1 MKPNEFLFESKIV
14 KNPIFEDAYRGARL
28 ITEAA
33 LSAEQI
39 QQLFAGIE
47 KSAAGGGKNR
57 TLLGKGADAATSVA
71 QAFSK
76 VKQAI
81 SQSGP
86 VAGFDAAVDSLQGS
100 IIAATG
106 GENSAVAKSLQ
117 GYRNFAKEHPIMQG
131 AIYAVFVALAA
142 IAAGVSGAG
151 AIAAIA
157 GGIKLAD
164 RLLQGDKASSAIWKG
179 AKAAGIAYAAASL
192 FGGGSGSQQGQ
203 SAQMNPGG
211 QGAVDAN
218 QNFFG
223 SHYYGQDGGAAQY
236 TSIHGDTL
244 SQVAADHG
252 VSTDALRAANPALN
266 QLSANA
272 GHSLA
277 NPDVLP
283 QGMQLT
289 IPDVSGST
297 YAGGVGTAA
306 NTSGQ
311 IAAGNMAPNAISTA
325 QAAKAGL
332 RETKNKALWI
342 DRSATVQRWALNE
355 SLGRPRGG
363 LQLTTAGTSAIL
375 EGVWDSVKT
384 AAKKGWHDA
393 TNKVTANR
401 LDVNWRRGA
410 GRDIAK
416 DGTVDSEVL
425 VKFLR
430 DESITDDVIA
440 AAFAELGIPFGD
452 TAQQAGQQAGQPA
465 QQASGT
471 GVFADPQALAASF
484 EQYMS
489 AGGSV
494 PSAFRGVLKD
504 ILSTALSKVE
514 SRKVKGRRI

>member
-14 KNPIFEDAYRGARL
+14 KNPIFEDAYRGSRL
-28 ITEAA
+28 MTEAA

-39 QQLFAGIE
+39 KQLFASVE
-47 KSAAGGGKNR
+47 KAAASGGKNR
-57 TLLGKGADAATSVA
+57 TVIGKGADAVTSVA
-71 QAFSK
+71 QAFGK

-86 VAGFDAAVDSLQGS
+86 VAGFDATVDSLQGS
-100 IIAATG
+100 IISATG

-117 GYRNFAKEHPIMQG
+117 GYRNFAKKHPIMQG
-131 AIYAVFVALAA
+131 AIYAIFVALAA
-142 IAAGVSGAG
+142 LAAGATGAG

-164 RLLQGDKASSAIWKG
+164 RLLQGDKASSAIWKA

-192 FGGGSGSQQGQ
+192 FGGSDASAQPTQ

-211 QGAVDAN
+211 QGAIDADPE
-218 QNFFG
+218 FFG
-223 SHYYGQDGGAAQY
+223 SHYYGQDGGGVTQY
-236 TSIHGDTL
+236 TASQGDTL
-244 SQVAADHG
+244 SQIAQANN
-252 VSTDALRAANPALN
+252 VSVDNMLAANPDIT
-266 QLSANA
+266 
-272 GHSLA
+272 
-277 NPDVLP
+277 NPDVLAAGQTINVP
-283 QGMQLT
+283 AETMQA
-289 IPDVSGST
+289 PYDQ
-297 YAGGVGTAA
+297 GVGTAA
-306 NTSGQ
+306 DTIQKVGSGQ
-311 IAAGNMAPNAISTA
+311 YTPSAISTA

-332 RETKNKALWI
+332 RETKNKALWV

-363 LQLTTAGTSAIL
+363 VQLTTAGTTAIL
-375 EGVWDSVKT
+375 EGVWDSIKT

-410 GRDIAK
+410 GRDVAK

-425 VKFLR
+425 VKFLQG
-430 DESITDDVIA
+430 EGITDDVIA

-452 TAQQAGQQAGQPA
+452 TAQPAQAEQPA
-465 QQASGT
+465 QAAGGT
-471 GVFADPQALAASF
+471 GIFANPQALSASF

-489 AGGSV
+489 AGGKI

-514 SRKVKGRRI
+514 SKKVKGNRI

>member
-1 MKPNEFLFESKIV
+1 MKPNEFLFESRVV

-28 ITEAA
+28 MTEAA

-71 QAFSK
+71 QAFNK

-86 VAGFDAAVDSLQGS
+86 VAGFDAAVDSLQDS
-100 IIAATG
+100 IITATG
-106 GENSAVAKSLQ
+106 GKNSAVSKTLQ

-142 IAAGVSGAG
+142 IAAGVTGAG

-223 SHYYGQDGGAAQY
+223 SHYYGQDGGGMTQY
-236 TSIHGDTL
+236 TASHGDTL
-244 SQVAADHG
+244 SQIAQANN
-252 VSTDALRAANPALN
+252 VSVDNM
-266 QLSANA
+266 LSANPNIT
-272 GHSLA
+272 
-277 NPDVLP
+277 NPDVLSAG
-283 QGMQLT
+283 QT
-289 IPDVSGST
+289 INIPAETGSAV
-297 YAGGVGTAA
+297 YDQGVGTAA
-306 NTSGQ
+306 DTIQKVGLGQ
-311 IAAGNMAPNAISTA
+311 YTPSAISTA

-410 GRDIAK
+410 GRDIDK

-430 DESITDDVIA
+430 GEGITDDVIA

-465 QQASGT
+465 QQVGGT

>member
-86 VAGFDAAVDSLQGS
+86 VAGFDAAVDSLQDS
-100 IIAATG
+100 IITATG
-106 GENSAVAKSLQ
+106 GKNSAVSKSLQ

-151 AIAAIA
+151 AFAAIA

-192 FGGGSGSQQGQ
+192 FGGASNSQAGQ

-211 QGAVDAN
+211 QGAIDADPE
-218 QNFFG
+218 FFG
-223 SHYYGQDGGAAQY
+223 SHYYGQDGSGVTQY
-236 TSIHGDTL
+236 TASQGDTL
-244 SQVAADHG
+244 SQIAQANN
-252 VSTDALRAANPALN
+252 VSVDNMLAANPDIT
-266 QLSANA
+266 
-272 GHSLA
+272 
-277 NPDVLP
+277 NPDVLAAGQTINVP
-283 QGMQLT
+283 AETMQA
-289 IPDVSGST
+289 PYDQ
-297 YAGGVGTAA
+297 GVGTAA
-306 NTSGQ
+306 DTIQKVGSGQ
-311 IAAGNMAPNAISTA
+311 YTPSAISTA

-332 RETKNKALWI
+332 RETKNIALWI

-363 LQLTTAGTSAIL
+363 LQLTTAGTSVIL

-430 DESITDDVIA
+430 GEGITDDVIA

-452 TAQQAGQQAGQPA
+452 TAQQAGQQAGQQDDSA
-465 QQASGT
+465 GT
-471 GVFADPQALAASF
+471 FNNPQALAASF

-489 AGGSV
+489 AGGKI
-494 PSAFRGVLKD
+494 PSALRGVLKD